1 MKERSIKELLQLMMD
16 NQDLFYDGL
25 CFWAYDLYLKKI
37 ISTSERNLLEDYI
50 SKNAPFLY
58 KINPFKDGYY
68 WKKRGIA
75 PRIKWLHYHI
85 KKNS

>member
-1 MKERSIKELLQLMMD
+1 MKERSIKELLQLMLD

-25 CFWAYDLYLKKI
+25 CFWVRDLYLKKI
-37 ISTSERNLLEDYI
+37 ISTHERNLLEDYI

-68 WKKRGIA
+68 WKRRDISKRIL
-75 PRIKWLHYHI
+75 WLKI
-85 KKNS
+85 QISKL